1 MMSFLPPEPKDPQ
14 DPPKRTKPSTTRLVL
29 WIAVA
34 AAGVY
39 SIVQGLIGMV
49 QHG

>member
-1 MMSFLPPEPKDPQ
+1 MMGYLPPDPKDP
-14 DPPKRTKPSTTRLVL
+14 KKVSTTRLVL

-34 AAGVY
+34 GVGAY
-39 SIVQGLIGMV
+39 SIIQGIIGIL

>member
-1 MMSFLPPEPKDPQ
+1 MSYLPPEPQ
-14 DPPKRTKPSTTRLVL
+14 DSKKPTNTRLVL

-34 AAGVY
+34 AIGVY
-39 SIVQGLIGMV
+39 SIAQGIVGIV

>member
-1 MMSFLPPEPKDPQ
+1 MMSYLPPEPKA
-14 DPPKRTKPSTTRLVL
+14 PKKPTTTRVVL

-34 AAGVY
+34 GIGVY
-39 SIVQGLIGMV
+39 SIIQGIIGIV

>member
-1 MMSFLPPEPKDPQ
+1 LSYVPLEPE
-14 DPPKRTKPSTTRLVL
+14 DPPDPERRKKPTTTRLVL

-34 AAGVY
+34 AVGVY
-39 SIVQGLIGMV
+39 SIAQGIVGIV

>member
-1 MMSFLPPEPKDPQ
+1 MCYLPPEPKDP
-14 DPPKRTKPSTTRLVL
+14 KKPTNTRLVL

-34 AAGVY
+34 GIGVY
-39 SIVQGLIGMV
+39 SIIQGVIGIV